1 MDAASKYGSGSWV
14 AWMKIFPYAPPAL
27 MGAISIVFIGLVA
40 SLTIEET
47 LESRQ
52 YRPNLA
58 AAWRRDERSQAANI
72 FPVYDALTSGLSTQD
87 VEASLDE
94 QRKSLDNE
102 EPRSTRIVWK
112 FNILVI
118 LFAQAIFDFHM
129 GGFDSLLPLFLST
142 PRSSAAQRFPFVFSG
157 GLGME
162 PRKVATALTM
172 VGCIGLALQFVFY
185 PTINSR
191 LGNVKTF
198 RIFCIAFP
206 VAYCLAPYLVIV
218 PASQPFAVW
227 TLITLVL
234 TIHTAGR
241 IFVLPVTIALLN
253 NCAADASVLGTIHG
267 LGQTTT
273 AIFRTAGPVSAGSLF
288 GASLELGSIRI
299 VWWVMAIIAMFGWV
313 ASLFVWESKSSTRAV
328 AVEAVKMS

>member
-1 MDAASKYGSGSWV
+1 MSRT
-14 AWMKIFPYAPPAL
+14 
-27 MGAISIVFIGLVA
+27 GL
-40 SLTIEET
+40 T
-47 LESRQ
+47 L
-52 YRPNLA
+52 
-58 AAWRRDERSQAANI
+58 
-72 FPVYDALTSGLSTQD
+72 LS
-87 VEASLDE
+87 
-94 QRKSLDNE
+94 
-102 EPRSTRIVWK
+102 
-112 FNILVI
+112 
-118 LFAQAIFDFHM
+118 
-129 GGFDSLLPLFLST
+129 GFDSLLPLFLST
-142 PRSSAAQRFPFVFSG
+142 PRSSAAQRLPFVFSG

-172 VGCIGLALQFVFY
+172 VGCIGLALQCIFY
-185 PTINSR
+185 PRINSR
-191 LGNVKTF
+191 LGNMKTF

-206 VAYCLAPYLVIV
+206 VAYCLAPYLAIV

-227 TLITLVL
+227 TLIALVL

-273 AIFRTAGPVSAGSLF
+273 AIFRTAGPMSAGSLF
-288 GASLELGSIRI
+288 GASLELGSIGV
-299 VWWVMAIIAMFGWV
+299 VWWVMAVVAIFGWV